1 MKETCRKKR
10 TTTMTSSGTRREDAW
25 ILNEQNTEAWLA
37 KCKFESLE
45 GIKQKMA
52 SDLLSGFRLTL
63 NEDGTDERQYLM
75 IFTYTSQNDLIPA
88 MDNIIRIS
96 EDRSF
101 IMNKHSNIIPKSKLQ
116 SILNHTDR
124 FTRVSQVTNVL
135 ALLKNLQVSNTDQ
148 IETAE
153 KVLQGLDLKTLPLEH
168 QQLLSLRRCNLSCVS
183 SQRITGGIPLT
194 SSSSVPSSTAPA
206 PRRKD

>member
-1 MKETCRKKR
+1 M
-10 TTTMTSSGTRREDAW
+10 
-25 ILNEQNTEAWLA
+25 
-37 KCKFESLE
+37 
-45 GIKQKMA
+45 
-52 SDLLSGFRLTL
+52 
-63 NEDGTDERQYLM
+63 DERQYLM

-96 EDRSF
+96 EDRYF
-101 IMNKHSNIIPKSKLQ
+101 IRNKHSNIIPKSKLQ

-153 KVLQGLDLKTLPLEH
+153 KVLQGLDFKTLPLEH
-168 QQLLSLRRCNLSCVS
+168 QQLLCLMKMQFVLCQQPANNRRYTSDFLIKCAIFYCS
-183 SQRITGGIPLT
+183 SPKT
-194 SSSSVPSSTAPA
+194 
-206 PRRKD
+206 